1 MPSALLSSC
10 LILAPLAS
18 RVCLLTTIIPAGQQ
32 NKNSQH
38 PEHPSSLSTVNLS
51 AFGQKQTSAPCP
63 PFPLSPIS
71 FFTSASAEQVYV
83 VLQAEEQRLRSKPQV
98 GRGAIHGK
106 FKFKFKFKRAG
117 WLLL

>member
-18 RVCLLTTIIPAGQQ
+18 RVCLLATIISAGQQ

-51 AFGQKQTSAPCP
+51 AFGQKQTSDPR

-71 FFTSASAEQVYV
+71 FSTSASAEQVYV